1 MLQVVNKETQ
11 SVLLTLKQIS
21 HLVLGLLLLI
31 SRKYLFAA

>member
-21 HLVLGLLLLI
+21 HLVVGLLLLTL
-31 SRKYLFAA
+31 RKYLFAA